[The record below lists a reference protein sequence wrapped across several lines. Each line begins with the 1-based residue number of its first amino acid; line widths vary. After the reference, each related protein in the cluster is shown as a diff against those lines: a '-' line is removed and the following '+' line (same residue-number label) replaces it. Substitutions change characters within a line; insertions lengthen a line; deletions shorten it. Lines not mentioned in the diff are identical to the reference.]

1 MLEEKARPTRR
12 CSDVR
17 LRLHDARPTAASPFA
32 AINCNAPKALAALRA
47 KTSGPIFLIGKYMG
61 GWIGCHVSLEEK
73 VSGVIWLGYPLC
85 ANRQAHSNND

>member
-1 MLEEKARPTRR
+1 
-12 CSDVR
+12 
-17 LRLHDARPTAASPFA
+17 
-32 AINCNAPKALAALRA
+32 
-47 KTSGPIFLIGKYMG
+47 MG